1 MKQQLYD
8 KILAILDIPT
18 FETRGRDSLD
28 FHEIGIGTLKDI
40 IDIAY
45 DAGVQSTL
53 QTEDK

>member
-1 MKQQLYD
+1 MKEQLYL

-40 IDIAY
+40 VDIAY
-45 DAGVQSTL
+45 DAGVKSAKDV
-53 QTEDK
+53 E